1 MCIHGPKN
9 TLSADIESFTILY
22 ATLQLLTVSQPQI
35 IYKEVYYIPR
45 KTDRGDSFAPLHVLF
60 TYMRVRREDKDNN
73 YSKLRQFDVVFVM

>member
-45 KTDRGDSFAPLHVLF
+45 KTDRGIPLLHCMFCLHICELGVKII
-60 TYMRVRREDKDNN
+60 YNN